1 MKPSVGAVTT
11 TAPTQLTESEMD
23 HVSGGAPPADVGN
36 AYGAGQGLGFDGHGN
51 GKGQGWFRNND
62 NGRF

>member
-1 MKPSVGAVTT
+1 MAWREHSA
-11 TAPTQLTESEMD
+11 AWRD
-23 HVSGGAPPADVGN
+23 VSGGAPPADVGN
-36 AYGAGQGLGFDGHGN
+36 AYGAGQGLGFDGQGN